1 LHIIAH
7 RGLWETREE
16 RNSEKAFI
24 KALEHGFGIETDFRD
39 FMGRVVVSHD
49 PAIGAEKSF
58 ADFCELY
65 LKYGN
70 GEVLAINIKADGLQ
84 DELLM
89 TLAKYG
95 INNYFVFDMSLPD
108 MIIYSQKKAIIYSRL
123 SEYEKTP
130 LLYDEAEGVWL
141 DCFLSDWVTDAVLS
155 QFLYDGKKVCLVS
168 PELHGRE
175 HKEFWKRLKEFGV
188 SKSANIMICTDYPD
202 EARSFFYD
210 KD

>member
-1 LHIIAH
+1 MHIIAH

-39 FMGRVVVSHD
+39 FMGKVVVSHD

-58 ADFCELY
+58 DDFCELY

-70 GEVLAINIKADGLQ
+70 GEVLALNIKADGLQ
-84 DELLM
+84 DMLLEA
-89 TLAKYG
+89 LKKHG

-108 MIIYSQKKAIIYSRL
+108 MIIYSQKKARIYSRL

-130 LLYDEAEGVWL
+130 LLYDEAEGIWL
-141 DCFLSDWVTDAVLS
+141 DCFVSDWATEDILE
-155 QFLYDGKKVCLVS
+155 QILHNGKKICLVS

-175 HKEFWKRLKEFGV
+175 HKGLWARLKKSGV
-188 SKSANIMICTDYPD
+188 SKNENIMICTDYPD
-202 EARSFFYD
+202 EARSFFDD